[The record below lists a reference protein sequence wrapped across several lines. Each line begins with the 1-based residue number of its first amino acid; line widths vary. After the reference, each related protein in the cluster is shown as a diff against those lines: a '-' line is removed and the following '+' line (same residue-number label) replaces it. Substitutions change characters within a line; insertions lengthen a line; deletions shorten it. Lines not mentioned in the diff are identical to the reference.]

1 MTGIAGATFAG
12 ATGSRKAVRR
22 QAYAGPAACCGAPFG
37 VLPGSNDCR
46 KSFRLPG
53 CWTCLVA
60 VVGWPSQLAD
70 IGGSG
75 DSTSPACC
83 SGTCLRPV
91 TARIAGGSNSG
102 YRRVRRRHCQVA
114 VNCL

>member
-12 ATGSRKAVRR
+12 ATGFRKAVQQR
-22 QAYAGPAACCGAPFG
+22 AYAGPAVCCGAPFG
-37 VLPGSNDCR
+37 VLLGSNDCR

-60 VVGWPSQLAD
+60 VGWPSQLAD

-91 TARIAGGSNSG
+91 TGHTAGGSDSD
-102 YRRVRRRHCQVA
+102 YQRVRRRHCQVA